1 MAEPFLPDMAMQKLI
16 DRGVRVVA
24 CDMAIHF
31 YSGEI
36 AADFPLATRVF
47 TDLNWGTHFEND
59 VLFARLAAA

>member
-1 MAEPFLPDMAMQKLI
+1 MGIIPQA
-16 DRGVRVVA
+16 R
-24 CDMAIHF
+24 
-31 YSGEI
+31 SGEL